1 MEVKKV
7 CKSPKG
13 TLSDLRPFLAT
24 KSPLKM
30 MKVTSQQTIAT
41 HILLS
46 TSRRTRPS
54 GEGGGAQSGLQH
66 FQSSLLMCTFLL
78 ISLLNMLFSKKV
90 TENVHENQEAI
101 F

>member
-1 MEVKKV
+1 MR
-7 CKSPKG
+7 KSPKG

-30 MKVTSQQTIAT
+30 MKMTSQQTIAT

-54 GEGGGAQSGLQH
+54 GGGGKRGLQH
-66 FQSSLLMCTFLL
+66 FQSSLLMYPFLL
-78 ISLLNMLFSKKV
+78 ISPLNMLFSKKV
-90 TENVHENQEAI
+90 TENVHENQEAT

>member
-54 GEGGGAQSGLQH
+54 GEGGGTEWAAALPKFSVDVH
-66 FQSSLLMCTFLL
+66 FFA
-78 ISLLNMLFSKKV
+78 N
-90 TENVHENQEAI
+90 
-101 F
+101 